1 MEKIDLKTNRIEDI
15 LDYIKS
21 ICSYGCVI
29 SVSAE
34 LFQVIKNKLYYGC
47 HFTDSFGYLYGA
59 RIEPNDGIHDLTIV
73 IDYHYHTTQS
83 TPYYY
88 QHNLT
93 NSSLYAV
100 SNTSSVY
107 YDIGQSINQASES
120 LLSLYGQLCESCS
133 LDND

>member
-15 LDYIKS
+15 LDYIDS

-47 HFTDSFGYLYGA
+47 HFTDTFGYLYGA

-73 IDYHYHTTQS
+73 IDYHYHTTQ
-83 TPYYY
+83 Y
-88 QHNLT
+88 LT
-93 NSSLYAV
+93 NSSLYTV
-100 SNTSSVY
+100 SNISSAY
-107 YDIGQSINQASES
+107 HDIGQSINQASVS
-120 LLSLYGQLCESCS
+120 LSSICGQLCESYI